1 MAAAKKRTYSPKALS
16 EAVDRYFASIRRTV
30 PATEKLETGEKGSR
44 VVEEIPILSDLGE
57 PIYFREY
64 IVAPTLWGLCEALG
78 ISPSDWAKY
87 CDPALCPKHRE
98 AVQRAA
104 GLMREWKEQA
114 LLTRKDVRGVIY
126 HMQNH
131 LGGLDELPTG
141 MEETVLD
148 LGDKGAVLR
157 ELGIEDGDG

>member
-1 MAAAKKRTYSPKALS
+1 MAAGKKKSYTPKALS

-30 PATEKLETGEKGSR
+30 AATEKVETGEKGNR
-44 VVEEIPILSDLGE
+44 TVEERPILNDLGE
-57 PIYFREY
+57 PIHYREY

-78 ISPSDWAKY
+78 ISPSAWAKY
-87 CDPALCPKHRE
+87 CDAVLCPEYRE

-148 LGDKGAVLR
+148 LGDKRAVLR
-157 ELGIEDGDG
+157 ELGMEDEDG